1 MSKIENISV
10 SKLTLM
16 LSGFDQ
22 IEPWLNKGDKEP
34 LWDGSI
40 IYYRDKERSNEGITK
55 RIPVQVKGKE
65 AGYRESVGY
74 PILVDNLNKYKD
86 EGGVL
91 YFVVYGIGEGEE
103 EVITYN
109 FLTPAKINNLLD
121 GKKGDQVMV
130 SVSMKKYTCE
140 KKDFLRDL
148 DKYIDDS
155 NHQKGHVGKPFKK
168 MKDLEQEYLTG
179 IVFRTTLNKGDSFT
193 KYNDFSTY
201 YTVKGSSVLHPIAK
215 EGYIETL
222 TMSRDVKVYIKIG
235 SKEYKKAREYVT
247 SNYGK
252 ESNEIKDEIQKI
264 VVLEGFSI
272 TYKPIS
278 EEMGIEFELPDM
290 LGSRYEWL
298 KLMNELLTTNKL
310 YINGFEYHI
319 EPQKINIDE
328 IKEEISNLKKFKQVL
343 DFVGLDIDIDIR
355 DNKNRNNIFELY
367 AGLIENKNIH
377 LEKNTVY
384 AWLGI
389 ELGGRKLLFV
399 AKFIHQTGT
408 ECKIYKMGEGDMPD
422 LSIFNGKEQKD
433 WLQGGMYNL
442 LEVEDIVECVNFN
455 YKNYVEANIKDRT
468 DKILANKALLNLI
481 CVADTLQGVE
491 KLEVLEHCYELAT
504 KKFET
509 DDFNSYVNMCQVLY
523 RMGRLT
529 TKQKIEIREMSDKSD
544 IHNFIVEIL
553 TGTPEMAECYF
564 NKLGDEEKESLKKW
578 PIYTLYEE
586 SSKV

>member
-10 SKLTLM
+10 SKLDLM

-22 IEPWLNKGDKEP
+22 IDPWLNKGDKEP

-40 IYYRDKERSNEGITK
+40 IYYRGKERSNEGIKK
-55 RIPVQVKGKE
+55 RIPVQVKGKK

-74 PILVDNLNKYKD
+74 PIPVDNLNKYKD
-86 EGGVL
+86 DGGVL

-109 FLTPAKINNLLD
+109 FLTPAKINSLLN
-121 GKKGDQVMV
+121 GKKGNQVRV
-130 SVSMKKYTCE
+130 SVSMKKYTGE

-155 NHQKGHVGKPFKK
+155 DHQKGHVGKPFKK

-179 IVFRTTLNKGDSFT
+179 VVFRTTLNKGDSFT

-215 EGYIETL
+215 EGYVETL
-222 TMSRDVKVYIKIG
+222 TMSRDVKVNIKIG
-235 SKEYKKAREYVT
+235 SKEYKKVRLYDT

-252 ESNEIKDEIQKI
+252 GSNEVKDKIFKI
-264 VVLEGFSI
+264 VVVEGFCI
-272 TYKPIS
+272 IYKPIS
-278 EEMGIEFELPDM
+278 EEMEIEYELPDM

-298 KLMNELLTTNKL
+298 KLMNELLTTNKI
-310 YINGFEYHI
+310 YINGFECHI
-319 EPQKINIDE
+319 ELKKINIDE
-328 IKEEISNLKKFKQVL
+328 IKEEISNIKKFKQVM
-343 DFVGLDIDIDIR
+343 DFVGLDIDIDIK
-355 DNKNRNNIFELY
+355 DNKNRDIIFELY
-367 AGLIENKNIH
+367 EWLIENKNIH
-377 LEKNTVY
+377 LEKNSMY
-384 AWLGI
+384 AWLGV

-399 AKFIHQTGT
+399 AKFIHPTGT

-422 LSIFNGKEQKD
+422 LSIVNGKEQKD
-433 WLQGGMYNL
+433 WLKGGMYNL
-442 LEVEDIVECVNFN
+442 LGVEDIVGCVNFN
-455 YKNYVEANIKDRT
+455 YKDYVEANIRDRT
-468 DKILANKALLNLI
+468 DKILANDALLKLI
-481 CVADTLQGVE
+481 HVADGLHGE
-491 KLEVLEHCYELAT
+491 EREEVLRYCYTLAT
-504 KKFET
+504 EKFDT
-509 DDFNSYVNMCQVLY
+509 NNFIHKVNMCQVIY

-544 IHNFIVEIL
+544 IHNFIVEVL

-578 PIYTLYEE
+578 PIYTLYED